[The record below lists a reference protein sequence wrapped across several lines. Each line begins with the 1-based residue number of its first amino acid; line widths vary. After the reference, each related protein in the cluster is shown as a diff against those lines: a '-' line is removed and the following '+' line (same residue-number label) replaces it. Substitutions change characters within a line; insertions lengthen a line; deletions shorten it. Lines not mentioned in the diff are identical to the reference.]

1 MLRPPV
7 SGDGSG
13 IVIET
18 PANAPRLV
26 TWRLHHQNSRSVVRR
41 QPAIGV
47 SSTVEEPDGER
58 RGADDADEFGPQ
70 GGRDQQV
77 GPHPTPLERTG
88 DEIDEVEQRDG
99 DRCEDGQDER
109 EQRGGAD
116 RDRSTNEWSG
126 EAGHA
131 ETVVWRT

>member
-1 MLRPPV
+1 MALAPP
-7 SGDGSG
+7 
-13 IVIET
+13 E
-18 PANAPRLV
+18 LE
-26 TWRLHHQNSRSVVRR
+26 SVVRR
-41 QPAIGV
+41 QPAVGV
-47 SSTVEEPDGER
+47 ASTIEEPDGER

-99 DRCEDGQDER
+99 DRGEDGQAER
-109 EQRGGAD
+109 EQRRGAD
-116 RDRSTNEWSG
+116 RGRSTNEWSG

>member
-1 MLRPPV
+1 MALAPP
-7 SGDGSG
+7 
-13 IVIET
+13 E
-18 PANAPRLV
+18 LE
-26 TWRLHHQNSRSVVRR
+26 SVVRR

-47 SSTVEEPDGER
+47 PSTVEEPDGEC

-99 DRCEDGQDER
+99 DRGEDGQAER
-109 EQRGGAD
+109 EQRRSAD
-116 RDRSTNEWSG
+116 RGRSTNEWSG